1 MIQLPKSWNEITI
14 KTWQELN
21 LIQSESELTTLI
33 ERISILADCD
43 PEDVRKLD
51 IKEFNKLTEELRWLG
66 SDLPKEI
73 NLKIEIEGK
82 KYGMI
87 PDLNFISTGEF
98 VDIENWK
105 DKSVENI
112 HLIAAVLWRPIIK
125 EEEGGTYF
133 ISKHKPEGFMNR
145 ADLFYNNLK
154 ITDIWGAVLFFSSF
168 GLQFLEIIQ
177 DYLVVEGKITEVKKP
192 KKTSTRSRLKKSK

>member
-1 MIQLPKSWNEITI
+1 MITIPKSWTEITI

-21 LIQSESELTTLI
+21 AVQSESELTNLI
-33 ERISILADCD
+33 ERIAILSDCD
-43 PEDVRKLD
+43 PQDIRNLD
-51 IKEFNKLTEELRWLG
+51 MKEFNKLTDELKWLG

-73 NLKIEIEGK
+73 NLKIEIDGK

-105 DKSVENI
+105 DNSTENI

-125 EEEGGTYF
+125 EEEDGSYL
-133 ISKHKPEGFMNR
+133 ISKHKPEGFMRR
-145 ADLFYNNLK
+145 AELFNNKLK

-177 DYLVVEGKITEVKKP
+177 DYLVEEGKITEVKKT